1 MTKITLDDVEY
12 DTDTFNK
19 EQLSWVGELQ
29 KNYSVGTTLTYQL
42 SSLNVVKEILM
53 NKLKGSFK

>member
-29 KNYSVGTTLTYQL
+29 KK
-42 SSLNVVKEILM
+42 SLRQY
-53 NKLKGSFK
+53 

>member
-19 EQLSWVGELQ
+19 KQLGWVGELQ
-29 KNYSVGTTLTYQL
+29 KNYSISTNLTYQL
-42 SSLNVVKEILM
+42 SSLNVVREILM

>member
-29 KNYSVGTTLTYQL
+29 KNHSVGTTLTYQL

>member
-1 MTKITLDDVEY
+1 MTKITLNDVDY
-12 DTDTFNK
+12 DMDTFN
-19 EQLSWVGELQ
+19 EDQLSMVKELQ
-29 KNYSVGTTLTYQL
+29 SNQNISTNLRYQL

>member
-1 MTKITLDDVEY
+1 VTKITLDDVEY

-19 EQLSWVGELQ
+19 EQLGWVGELQ
-29 KNYSVGTTLTYQL
+29 KNHSVGTNLTYQL

-53 NKLKGSFK
+53 NKLKGSLK

>member
-29 KNYSVGTTLTYQL
+29 KNHSVSTNLTYQL

>member
-19 EQLSWVGELQ
+19 EQLSLVGELQ
-29 KNYSVGTTLTYQL
+29 KNHSVGTTLTYQL